1 MKNRIISITNLE
13 DARSILKQIG
23 VSSQGVEVMA
33 PKALGRSLIL
43 YNVET
48 GAANI
53 LKQEALIIGADI
65 AMSKGIVEGE
75 KKKTNL
81 LFMGGANK
89 LLALITRM
97 RHYTTMGLPEI
108 RQELSVFRNQLLYWS
123 LQDKGRDFI
132 PQIMGILNVTPDSFS
147 DGNEYFDLTKAL
159 ERAKDMIKEGASII
173 DIGGE
178 STRPG
183 SPRVSLQDEL
193 ARVIPVISAIRKE
206 SQVTISV
213 DTYKSEVARQALKAG
228 ANIINDISALQSDK
242 KMLKVLQDYPESQ
255 VCIMHMQGNPENMQ
269 DNPSYDNVINDLLAF
284 FEERISYLQAN
295 GIALDRIII
304 DPGIG
309 FGKRLEHNLAILK
322 RIDEFHILAC
332 KVLLGTSRKSFI
344 NMIDPSKPLEREGGT
359 MATTALAFNKK
370 IDIIRVHNVKDNAQ
384 VLKVLSAID
393 QSKFEI

>member
-1 MKNRIISITNLE
+1 
-13 DARSILKQIG
+13 
-23 VSSQGVEVMA
+23 
-33 PKALGRSLIL
+33 
-43 YNVET
+43 
-48 GAANI
+48 
-53 LKQEALIIGADI
+53 
-65 AMSKGIVEGE
+65 
-75 KKKTNL
+75 
-81 LFMGGANK
+81 
-89 LLALITRM
+89 
-97 RHYTTMGLPEI
+97 
-108 RQELSVFRNQLLYWS
+108 
-123 LQDKGRDFI
+123 
-132 PQIMGILNVTPDSFS
+132 
-147 DGNEYFDLTKAL
+147 
-159 ERAKDMIKEGASII
+159 MIKEGASII

-269 DNPSYDNVINDLLAF
+269 DNPSYENVINDLLAF

-393 QSKFEI
+393 QSNFEI